1 MVGVSASITV
11 QFFAFFGF
19 VFVILQYLQLVL
31 GYSPLQAGLALAPM
45 AATMMLLSPRVPRV
59 VDRFG
64 PARIAPIG
72 LLLMAG
78 GFALFSTVGVHS
90 GYLRLLIGVLL
101 LGTGLALATTPATTA
116 IVSSLPQN
124 KQGVASAV
132 NDAARE
138 VGGALGIAVLGSALT
153 GRYRSGLT
161 SASAHLPAM
170 VAAHAKAALA
180 AALAIAKQLGPK
192 GVELAAHAQAAFVN
206 GLGLAMLI
214 AAASVAAVAVF
225 VFLRAPTRQGS
236 GTSDA

>member
-1 MVGVSASITV
+1 
-11 QFFAFFGF
+11 
-19 VFVILQYLQLVL
+19 
-31 GYSPLQAGLALAPM
+31 
-45 AATMMLLSPRVPRV
+45 VPRV

-90 GYLRLLIGVLL
+90 EYLHLLIGVLL
-101 LGTGLALATTPATTA
+101 LGTGFAPATTPATTA

-138 VGGALGIAVLGSALT
+138 VGGALVIDVLDGALT
-153 GRYRSGLT
+153 GRYRTGL
-161 SASAHLPAM
+161 ASAVVHLPPNIS
-170 VAAHAKAALA
+170 AHAKAALA

-192 GVELAAHAQAAFVN
+192 GTQLAAHAQASFVN
-206 GLGLAMLI
+206 GLGLAMII
-214 AAASVAAVAVF
+214 AAASVAAVAAF
-225 VFLRAPTRQGS
+225 VFWRAPRERDDGRVTVLVSRPGQIR
-236 GTSDA
+236 